1 MPSAFRPAAYSRRQP
16 RSGGK
21 HTRLRAGIAWSGGG
35 FYALANGGGR
45 GSRPMLSRR
54 KKHCPAHCRRRA
66 DFGGGASAS
75 FLRALLGV
83 ARRHWGNADCAW
95 CFAAAKIRREGYG
108 DSCNL
113 RPRAPGP
120 AKGSARFSF
129 GKAGLTLPP
138 QKNRFLRQK
147 TEAPI
152 KAASVFWAMKPIY
165 FRRCLW
171 IFPGIA
177 LAYTP
182 SFS

>member
-1 MPSAFRPAAYSRRQP
+1 MV
-16 RSGGK
+16 
-21 HTRLRAGIAWSGGG
+21 
-35 FYALANGGGR
+35 FYALANGGRR

-54 KKHCPAHCRRRA
+54 KEHCPAHCWHCA
-66 DFGGGASAS
+66 HFGRSASAS
-75 FLRALLGV
+75 VLRALLGM
-83 ARRHWGNADCAW
+83 ACRNRGDADCAW
-95 CFAAAKIRREGYG
+95 RFAAAKIRRDRHG